1 LNSGRPEIVCPRKS
15 SVARFKGDGNRTKAT
30 RFDDTSNGS
39 VKVEDS
45 IDRSLISELTSE
57 VFMEKVYKAGHVKAC
72 KKQATFAKLALLQG
86 ACVIDE
92 SDKDYGSA
100 ISRFL

>member
-1 LNSGRPEIVCPRKS
+1 
-15 SVARFKGDGNRTKAT
+15 
-30 RFDDTSNGS
+30 
-39 VKVEDS
+39 
-45 IDRSLISELTSE
+45 
-57 VFMEKVYKAGHVKAC
+57 MEKVYKAGHVKAC

-92 SDKDYGSA
+92 SDKDYGST